1 MANKLYNDTSVKA
14 IADAI
19 RAKNGTTNTY
29 NIGEMATAIT
39 NIPISNISRIEWN
52 QCPTDVK
59 DYLNNVNYSP
69 SDYNVSSIENYLTNL
84 PNDKPIGTTVDGV
97 TYYNQVPNIATPF
110 ASTNAAGTLKPLDY
124 LRLINGSTY
133 GKNIRDLGGWNC
145 DGGTVKYGLL
155 YRGADVFPTD
165 PYIRPILVVEC
176 GVRMEL
182 DLRGKEEEPIRD
194 SSALGNIRYYCPDTF
209 VWYSLSNTTAWTE
222 ILNCIFD
229 SILTT
234 TPVYFHCSAGC
245 DRTGTVACIVEALL
259 GVSQNDIDKDFE
271 LSSFAGTDYLR
282 KRNDTGWKQL
292 INEINALSG
301 NTFNDKVINWVISLG
316 FTVDKIN
323 SFRTAMINGTPTP
336 ITPVTPPTNQ
346 IPISTD
352 INGDI
357 YNGIGYKDNARITSS
372 GAEGTLDG
380 AFLTGFIPVT
390 AGDTIY
396 LSSGILD
403 PNWGSAGS
411 ANSRLYAS
419 DKTTTTNSFNPAII
433 ENASALENII
443 KDSSGYVIQFS
454 IKSSATSTAYMRL
467 TLKGSGASAVI
478 TVNEPIA

>member
-1 MANKLYNDTSVKA
+1 
-14 IADAI
+14 
-19 RAKNGTTNTY
+19 
-29 NIGEMATAIT
+29 MATLSQRLQAEIDRANATTSKTDTTVHNAIT
-39 NIPISNISRIEWN
+39 TLIDGYGQGGIDRVEWH
-52 QCPTDVK
+52 QCPFDVRN
-59 DYLNNVNYSP
+59 YLTNVNYSS
-69 SDYNVSSIENYLTNL
+69 SDYNVSSIENYLTTI

-124 LRLINGSTY
+124 LRLINGATY
-133 GKNIRDLGGWNC
+133 GKNIRDLGGWAC

-165 PYIRPILVVEC
+165 PYIRPILVGEC

-182 DLRGKEEEPIRD
+182 DLRGTEEPIRD
-194 SSALGNIRYYCPDTF
+194 SSALGNIGYLCPETF

-259 GVSQNDIDKDFE
+259 GVSQNDIDKDYE
-271 LSSFAGTDYLR
+271 LSSFTGTDYLR

-292 INEINALSG
+292 INEINNLSG

-323 SFRTAMINGTPTP
+323 SFRTAMINGNPTP

-352 INGDI
+352 MNGDI

-433 ENASALENII
+433 ESASALENIV

-454 IKSSATSTAYMRL
+454 IKSSATTTAYMRL
-467 TLKGSGASAVI
+467 TLKGTGANAII
-478 TVNEPIA
+478 TVNEQITK

>member
-1 MANKLYNDTSVKA
+1 MATLSQRLQAEID
-14 IADAI
+14 
-19 RAKNGTTNTY
+19 RANGTTSKTDTTVHN
-29 NIGEMATAIT
+29 AIT
-39 NIPISNISRIEWN
+39 TLIDGYGQGGIEKIEWN
-52 QCPTDVK
+52 QCPLEVRN
-59 DYLNNVNYSP
+59 YLTNVNYNA

-124 LRLINGSTY
+124 LRLINGATY
-133 GKNIRDLGGWNC
+133 GKNIRDLGGWAC

-165 PYIRPILVVEC
+165 PYIRPILVGEC

-182 DLRGKEEEPIRD
+182 DLRGTEEPIRD
-194 SSALGNIRYYCPDTF
+194 SSALGNIRYYCPETF

-259 GVSQNDIDKDFE
+259 GVSQNDIDKDYE
-271 LSSFAGTDYLR
+271 LSSFTGTDYLR
-282 KRNDTGWKQL
+282 KRNDVGWKQL
-292 INEINALSG
+292 INEINNLSG
-301 NTFNDKVINWVISLG
+301 KTFNDKVINWVISLG

-336 ITPVTPPTNQ
+336 ITPITPPTNQ

-419 DKTTTTNSFNPAII
+419 DKTTTTNSFNPSII
-433 ENASALENII
+433 ESASALENIV

-454 IKSSATSTAYMRL
+454 IKSSATTTAYMRL
-467 TLKGSGASAVI
+467 TLKGTGANAIV
-478 TVNEPIA
+478 TVNEEII

>member
-1 MANKLYNDTSVKA
+1 MATLSQRLQAEID
-14 IADAI
+14 
-19 RAKNGTTNTY
+19 RANGTTNKTDTTVHNAVTSLIDGY
-29 NIGEMATAIT
+29 GQGGID
-39 NIPISNISRIEWN
+39 RVEWH
-52 QCPTDVK
+52 QCPFDVRN
-59 DYLNNVNYSP
+59 YLTNVNYNAN
-69 SDYNVSSIENYLTNL
+69 DYDVSYIENYLTTI
-84 PNDKPIGTTVDGV
+84 PNDKPIGTTVDDV

-110 ASTNAAGTLKPLDY
+110 ASTNAAGTLKPIDY
-124 LRLINGSTY
+124 LRLINGATY

-155 YRGADVFPTD
+155 YRGANVFPTD
-165 PYIRPILVVEC
+165 PYIRPILVGEC

-182 DLRGKEEEPIRD
+182 DLRGTEEPIRD
-194 SSALGNIRYYCPDTF
+194 SSALGNIGYCCPNTF

-259 GVSQNDIDKDFE
+259 GVSQNDIDKDYE
-271 LSSFAGTDYLR
+271 LSSFTGTDYLR

-292 INEINALSG
+292 INEINNLSG
-301 NTFNDKVINWVISLG
+301 STFNDKVINWVISLG
-316 FTVDKIN
+316 FTADKIN

-336 ITPVTPPTNQ
+336 IVPVTPPTNQ

-357 YNGIGYKDNARITSS
+357 YNGIGYKDGARITSS

-411 ANSRLYAS
+411 ANSRLYTS
-419 DKTTTTNSFNPAII
+419 DKTTTTNAFNPAII
-433 ENASALENII
+433 ESASALENIV

-454 IKSSATSTAYMRL
+454 IKSAATSTAYMRL
-467 TLKGSGASAVI
+467 TLKGTGADAII
-478 TVNEPIA
+478 TVNEKIS

>member
-1 MANKLYNDTSVKA
+1 
-14 IADAI
+14 
-19 RAKNGTTNTY
+19 
-29 NIGEMATAIT
+29 MATLSQRLQAEIDRANATTSKSDTTVHNAIST
-39 NIPISNISRIEWN
+39 LIDGYGKGGVENVTWN
-52 QCPTDVK
+52 QCPFDVRN
-59 DYLNNVNYSP
+59 YLTNVNYSP

-84 PNDKPIGTTVDGV
+84 PNDKPIGTTIDGV

-110 ASTNAAGTLKPLDY
+110 ASTNAAGTLTPLNY
-124 LRLINGSTY
+124 LRLINGATY
-133 GKNIRDLGGWNC
+133 GKNIRDLGGWAC

-165 PYIRPILVVEC
+165 PYIRPILVGEC

-182 DLRGKEEEPIRD
+182 DLRGTEEPIRD
-194 SSALGNIRYYCPDTF
+194 SSALGNIRYLCPETF

-245 DRTGTVACIVEALL
+245 DRTGTVACIIEALL
-259 GVSQNDIDKDFE
+259 GVSQNDIDKDYE

-292 INEINALSG
+292 INEINNLSG
-301 NTFNDKVINWVISLG
+301 STFNDKVINWVISLG

-323 SFRTAMINGTPTP
+323 SFRTAMINGIPTP
-336 ITPVTPPTNQ
+336 IVPVTPPTNQ

-352 INGDI
+352 INGNI

-396 LSSGILD
+396 LSSGIMD

-419 DKTTTTNSFNPAII
+419 DKTTTTNSFNPAVI
-433 ENASALENII
+433 ESASALENVV

-454 IKSSATSTAYMRL
+454 IKSTATTTAYMRL
-467 TLKGSGASAVI
+467 TLKGTGASAII
-478 TVNEPIA
+478 TVNQQIS

>member
-1 MANKLYNDTSVKA
+1 
-14 IADAI
+14 
-19 RAKNGTTNTY
+19 
-29 NIGEMATAIT
+29 MATLSQRLQAEIDRANATTSKTDTTVHNAIT
-39 NIPISNISRIEWN
+39 TLIDGYGKGGVEKVEWH
-52 QCPTDVK
+52 QCPFDVRN
-59 DYLNNVNYSP
+59 YITNVNYSP

-84 PNDKPIGTTVDGV
+84 PNDKPIGTTIDGV
-97 TYYNQVPNIATPF
+97 TYYNQVPNINTPF

-124 LRLINGSTY
+124 LRLINGATY
-133 GKNIRDLGGWNC
+133 GKNIRDLGGWTC

-165 PYIRPILVVEC
+165 PYIRPILVGEC

-194 SSALGNIRYYCPDTF
+194 SSALGNIRYCCPETF

-245 DRTGTVACIVEALL
+245 DRTGTVACIIEALL
-259 GVSQNDIDKDFE
+259 GVSQNDIDKDYE
-271 LSSFAGTDYLR
+271 LSSFTGTDYLR

-292 INEINALSG
+292 INEINNLSG

-411 ANSRLYAS
+411 ANSRLYES
-419 DKTTTTNSFNPAII
+419 DKTTTTNAFNPAII
-433 ENASALENII
+433 ESASALENIV

-454 IKSSATSTAYMRL
+454 IKSSAATTAYMRL
-467 TLKGSGASAVI
+467 TLKGTGANAVI
-478 TVNEPIA
+478 TVNEEIN